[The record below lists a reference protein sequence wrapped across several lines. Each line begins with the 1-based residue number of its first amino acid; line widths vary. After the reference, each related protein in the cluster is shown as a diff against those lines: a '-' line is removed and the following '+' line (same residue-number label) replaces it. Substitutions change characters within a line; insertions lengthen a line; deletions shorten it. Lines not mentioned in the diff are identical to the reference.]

1 MSDPKRWNQEG
12 GGAPPGARELLRA
25 AAPIR
30 PMTSAELARTAARVA
45 PLETAAGAA
54 AGATM
59 PAWIKGIFLAA
70 GIGAGGAGLH
80 AALGEAPSAAATI
93 APPPVLTDLPLER
106 LLSRAENR
114 MPAEAP
120 AAEAPVAEAP
130 IAEAPVAEAPAAEAP
145 RPTPSALHREA
156 PRSPRPAAPAPEAT
170 AAADRD
176 DLVRESNLV
185 DASRASLAQDPEAA
199 LAALERHQ
207 AEFPKGRLAEER
219 EFIAIRALVRLGRA
233 DEARARAAA
242 FFALYP
248 SSSFAEP
255 LRRIVGAAR

>member
-1 MSDPKRWNQEG
+1 MSDPKRWNQTG

-54 AGATM
+54 AGATV
-59 PAWIKGIFLAA
+59 PAWIKGIFLAV
-70 GIGAGGAGLH
+70 GIGAGGAGLY
-80 AALGEAPSAAATI
+80 AALGGAPTAAAPI
-93 APPPVLTDLPLER
+93 APPPVLIDLPLER
-106 LLSRAENR
+106 LLSRAGGRE
-114 MPAEAP
+114 PAGSP
-120 AAEAPVAEAP
+120 AAEAPVP
-130 IAEAPVAEAPAAEAP
+130 EAP
-145 RPTPSALHREA
+145 RPTPSALRREA

-170 AAADRD
+170 AAEDSD

-185 DASRASLAQDPEAA
+185 DASRAALAQDPEAA

-219 EFIAIRALVRLGRA
+219 EFIAIRALMRLGRA

-242 FFALYP
+242 FFARYP

>member
-54 AGATM
+54 AGAGATM
-59 PAWIKGIFLAA
+59 PAWIKGIFLVAA
-70 GIGAGGAGLH
+70 IGAGGAGLR
-80 AALGEAPSAAATI
+80 AVLGEAPSAAAPI
-93 APPPVLTDLPLER
+93 APPPALTDLPLER
-106 LLSRAENR
+106 LLSRAEGR
-114 MPAEAP
+114 ATAGSPAADAP
-120 AAEAPVAEAP
+120 AAD
-130 IAEAPVAEAPAAEAP
+130 AP
-145 RPTPSALHREA
+145 RPTPSALRREA
-156 PRSPRPAAPAPEAT
+156 PRSLRPAAPAPEAT
-170 AAADRD
+170 AAADGD

-185 DASRASLAQDPEAA
+185 DASRAALAQDPEAA

-242 FFALYP
+242 FLARYP
-248 SSSFAEP
+248 SSSFADP

>member
-25 AAPIR
+25 AGPIR

-45 PLETAAGAA
+45 PLETAAA
-54 AGATM
+54 AGAGAAV

-70 GIGAGGAGLH
+70 GIGVGGAGLY
-80 AALGEAPSAAATI
+80 AAVGEAPSAAATI
-93 APPPVLTDLPLER
+93 APPPVLANLPLER
-106 LLSRAENR
+106 LLSRASGS
-114 MPAEAP
+114 ALVEAP
-120 AAEAPVAEAP
+120 AAA
-130 IAEAPVAEAPAAEAP
+130 APAAEPPAAEMPAAVVPAAVVP
-145 RPTPSALHREA
+145 RPTTPAHPREA
-156 PRSPRPAAPAPEAT
+156 PRSTRPPAPEEV
-170 AAADRD
+170 AAADSD

-185 DASRASLAQDPEAA
+185 DASRAALAQDPEAA
-199 LAALERHQ
+199 LAALDRHQ

-242 FFALYP
+242 FFARYP

-255 LRRIVGAAR
+255 VRRIVGAAP

>member
-54 AGATM
+54 AGAGATM
-59 PAWIKGIFLAA
+59 PAWIKGIFLVA

-80 AALGEAPSAAATI
+80 AVLGEAPSAAAPI
-93 APPPVLTDLPLER
+93 APPPVLTALPLER
-106 LLSRAENR
+106 LLSRAEGR
-114 MPAEAP
+114 ATAGSPAADAP
-120 AAEAPVAEAP
+120 AAD
-130 IAEAPVAEAPAAEAP
+130 AP
-145 RPTPSALHREA
+145 RPTPSALRREA
-156 PRSPRPAAPAPEAT
+156 PRSLRPAAPAPEAT
-170 AAADRD
+170 AAADGD

-185 DASRASLAQDPEAA
+185 DASRAALAQDPEAA

-242 FFALYP
+242 FFARYP
-248 SSSFAEP
+248 SSSFADP

>member
-80 AALGEAPSAAATI
+80 AALGEAPSAAA
-93 APPPVLTDLPLER
+93 PPPVLTDLPLER
-106 LLSRAENR
+106 LLSRAEGR
-114 MPAEAP
+114 AAAGSPSAEAP
-120 AAEAPVAEAP
+120 S
-130 IAEAPVAEAPAAEAP
+130 AEAP
-145 RPTPSALHREA
+145 RPPPSALRREA
-156 PRSPRPAAPAPEAT
+156 PPSPRPAAPALEAT
-170 AAADRD
+170 AAADGD

-185 DASRASLAQDPEAA
+185 DASRAALAQDPGAA

-242 FFALYP
+242 FFARYP

>member
-45 PLETAAGAA
+45 PLETAAGAT
-54 AGATM
+54 AGATV
-59 PAWIKGIFLAA
+59 PAWIKGIFLAV

-80 AALGEAPSAAATI
+80 AALGEAPNAAAPV

-106 LLSRAENR
+106 LLSRAGNR
-114 MPAEAP
+114 EPAGSPAAGPP
-120 AAEAPVAEAP
+120 AAEAPVAD
-130 IAEAPVAEAPAAEAP
+130 AP
-145 RPTPSALHREA
+145 RPPPSALRREA

-170 AAADRD
+170 ASADGD

-185 DASRASLAQDPEAA
+185 DASRAALAQDPEAA

-242 FFALYP
+242 FFARYP

-255 LRRIVGAAR
+255 LRRIVAAAR